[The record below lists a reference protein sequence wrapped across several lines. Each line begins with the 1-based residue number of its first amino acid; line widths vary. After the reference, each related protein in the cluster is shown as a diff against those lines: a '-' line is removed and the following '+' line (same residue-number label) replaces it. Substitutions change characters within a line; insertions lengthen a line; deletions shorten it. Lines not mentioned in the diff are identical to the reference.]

1 MTTFRL
7 GSVPGLGRSPGEG
20 KGCPLQ
26 YCSLENSMDSPWG
39 LNESDVTEQLSL
51 SAVTELGSSSEL
63 PGSQSRGPGMFV
75 KLEILSASH
84 PLPFHIIFPSIAG
97 SHLSLGC
104 LAVLKIFLVLKKT
117 MMAYVLD
124 ISEEKVNWRGA
135 AGVTVRLW
143 LKPPARG
150 RASLLF

>member
-1 MTTFRL
+1 MPWS
-7 GSVPGLGRSPGEG
+7 GNGY
-20 KGCPLQ
+20 PLQ
-26 YCSLENSMDSPWG
+26 YSCLENSMDSPWG
-39 LNESDVTEQLSL
+39 LNESDVTERLSL
-51 SAVTELGSSSEL
+51 STVTELGSSSEL

-104 LAVLKIFLVLKKT
+104 LAVLKILVLKKT
-117 MMAYVLD
+117 VMAYVLD